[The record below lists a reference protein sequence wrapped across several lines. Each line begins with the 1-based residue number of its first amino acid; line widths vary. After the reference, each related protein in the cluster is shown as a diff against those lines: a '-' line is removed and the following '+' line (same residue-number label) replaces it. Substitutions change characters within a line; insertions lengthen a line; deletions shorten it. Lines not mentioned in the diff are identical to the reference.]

1 MKILKALFTFLFVS
15 FIAQA
20 WATDTFDGLEG
31 GGVNERRTT
40 QNTFLSQAMN
50 MLQRGEEGA
59 ACVTT
64 RTLKTLIP
72 GVITAAF
79 VGLGAFLVQ
88 DYRSRTAGDSFSDI
102 WVDCPKTTSGVGN
115 HCERMQQEVVW
126 GAIFLAGGLFSA
138 GWTACTLFTG
148 QICGD

>member
-20 WATDTFDGLEG
+20 WAADTFDGLEG

-59 ACVTT
+59 A
-64 RTLKTLIP
+64 
-72 GVITAAF
+72 
-79 VGLGAFLVQ
+79 
-88 DYRSRTAGDSFSDI
+88 
-102 WVDCPKTTSGVGN
+102 
-115 HCERMQQEVVW
+115 
-126 GAIFLAGGLFSA
+126 
-138 GWTACTLFTG
+138 
-148 QICGD
+148 